1 MILVSTLL
9 FSACESIQYYG
20 QAVSGQLYILT
31 HRQTLTKLLSDPAVS
46 PHLQK
51 QLERISAIRTFAASQ
66 LQLPLES
73 HYSTYVELGQPF
85 VVWNVSAVPEFSL
98 QPLTWCYPIAGCVS
112 YRGYFNEAAAQEKAS
127 AMAIKGYDVYVGGV
141 AAYST
146 LGWFSDPILSSII
159 NRQEYELA
167 SLIFHELAH
176 QVVYIAGE
184 TQFNESFAT
193 TVEREGVRRWLQN
206 TRDNRTDTESLTT
219 AVAESI
225 RRQQQFVEL
234 VQKAAAYLQ
243 YMYNS
248 TLSLPEKRSAKNQR
262 QQQMRSDYARL
273 KVSWQGYNGYDKWFG
288 GELNNAQLATVT
300 TYNNLVPAFAS
311 MLDMASGDLPLFYKN
326 VAALAQLNPA
336 QRQEQLQEL
345 LLSDATKAQ

>member
-1 MILVSTLL
+1 
-9 FSACESIQYYG
+9 
-20 QAVSGQLYILT
+20 
-31 HRQTLTKLLSDPAVS
+31 
-46 PHLQK
+46 
-51 QLERISAIRTFAASQ
+51 
-66 LQLPLES
+66 
-73 HYSTYVELGQPF
+73 
-85 VVWNVSAVPEFSL
+85 
-98 QPLTWCYPIAGCVS
+98 
-112 YRGYFNEAAAQEKAS
+112 
-127 AMAIKGYDVYVGGV
+127 
-141 AAYST
+141 
-146 LGWFSDPILSSII
+146 
-159 NRQEYELA
+159 
-167 SLIFHELAH
+167 
-176 QVVYIAGE
+176 VYIAGE

-206 TRDNRTDTESLTT
+206 TRDSRTDTESLTT

-234 VQKAAAYLQ
+234 VQKAAADLQ
-243 YMYNS
+243 CMYNS

-311 MLDMASGDLPLFYKN
+311 MLDIASGDLPLFYKN